1 MTTKTQ
7 NGRIAGIKILEQFE
21 PIKGNTLDK
30 RRSEFV
36 KIFKAMSSAD
46 RHLTCSAVVDITN
59 ARFAS
64 GYTPD
69 DVLWM
74 FLSAL
79 AAEQDSESMSAFLKF
94 LTDKTR
100 NSDALREVAISLL
113 ELADNEIVNNEAN
126 RLPVGP
132 TALVMLTEMGL
143 ALAARDGKSK
153 LDPDVEAVVE
163 YITSSLLA
171 RSNITDTSMRLSL
184 IHFLSRRPVNANSS
198 KQLTRIINR
207 FGHTLLEDLT
217 QACFEDKK
225 RSNAAFYFLV
235 QHLNVFFIASPT
247 LAEMSID
254 VLRHTMLRFPE
265 EFPSFLSSYCKLVDR
280 EPLNLSITTR
290 CVTILLQS
298 AIEVGR
304 KSLAQSLSAILLEHL
319 AQFKTI
325 SLDMHRAQVNDC
337 LIIARTSAQ
346 HSSSIADVLENFTEN
361 ALQTLQPESKSNK
374 AVVEIA
380 SKQKAAK
387 TSYKWKSIKFGQEP
401 TPLESILALAS

>member
-1 MTTKTQ
+1 MTTKLQ
-7 NGRIAGIKILEQFE
+7 NGRTAAIKILEQFE

-30 RRSEFV
+30 RRADFV

-46 RHLTCSAVVDITN
+46 RRLTCLSVVDIAN

-69 DVLWM
+69 DVLWV

-79 AAEQDSESMSAFLKF
+79 AAEQDSESMAAFLEF
-94 LTDKTR
+94 LIDKTR
-100 NSDALREVAISLL
+100 NSDAIREVAISLL
-113 ELADNEIVNNEAN
+113 ELADNEFVNTATK

-143 ALAARDGKSK
+143 MLAARVGRSK
-153 LDPDVEAVVE
+153 LDPNIADVVE

-171 RSNITDTSMRLSL
+171 RSNVTNTSMRLSL
-184 IHFLSRRPVNANSS
+184 VHFLSRCPINTNSPQ
-198 KQLTRIINR
+198 QLARIINR

-225 RSNAAFYFLV
+225 RSNAAFHFLV
-235 QHLNVFFIASPT
+235 QHLNVFFVASPA

-254 VLRHTMLRFPE
+254 VLRHAMLRFPE
-265 EFPSFLSSYCKLVDR
+265 EFPSFLSSYCQLVNR

-304 KSLAQSLSAILLEHL
+304 KSLAQSLSMILLEHL
-319 AQFKTI
+319 EQFKTI
-325 SLDMHRAQVNDC
+325 SADMHREQVNDC
-337 LIIARTSAQ
+337 LQIARASAHQ
-346 HSSSIADVLENFTEN
+346 NSSIADVLENFAEN
-361 ALQTLQPESKSNK
+361 AIQSLQPASKSNK
-374 AVVEIA
+374 TVVSFA

-387 TSYKWKSIKFGQEP
+387 IGHKWKSVKFGQEP
-401 TPLESILALAS
+401 SPLESILALAS